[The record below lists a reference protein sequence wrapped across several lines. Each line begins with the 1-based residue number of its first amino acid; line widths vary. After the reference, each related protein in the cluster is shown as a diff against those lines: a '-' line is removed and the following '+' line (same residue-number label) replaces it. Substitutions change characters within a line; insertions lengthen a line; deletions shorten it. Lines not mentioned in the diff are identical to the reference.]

1 MEIHRGAFLGSHWCV
16 LKMAGELLHFLE
28 GCLCEIIPSSR
39 DKKVAIKKW
48 LCLLKIP
55 ALLPQS
61 PRAESKLEPLMLC
74 LLGAYSDPP
83 LFSNTPDFVATLNM
97 AFQ

>member
-39 DKKVAIKKW
+39 DKKMAIKKR

-83 LFSNTPDFVATLNM
+83 VF
-97 AFQ
+97 